1 MKKNQVHRVVIH
13 RAGENAEAFAEKSA
27 TFHVEVIERRLNRSE
42 LTGKE
47 KIAVIDKILENIKF
61 QEGCGVRK

>member
-13 RAGENAEAFAEKSA
+13 RAGENAEAFSEKSA
-27 TFHVEVIERRLNRSE
+27 AFHVEVIERRLNRSE
-42 LTGKE
+42 LAGKE